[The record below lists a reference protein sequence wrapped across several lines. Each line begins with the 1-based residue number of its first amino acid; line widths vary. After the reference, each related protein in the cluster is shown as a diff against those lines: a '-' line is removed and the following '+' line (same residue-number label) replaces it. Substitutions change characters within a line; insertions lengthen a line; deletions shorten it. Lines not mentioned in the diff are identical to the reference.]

1 MTVLYKSSVT
11 EIGELVPSFIA
22 EGMLVFF
29 GESAP
34 EELRT
39 FCIIHKLEHAEGQV
53 KEGDFVSIDGHEF
66 EILSVGSVAN
76 DNLYNLGHLL
86 AGTQEIFRHGSDLF
100 KISLPDGLH
109 RKSFEED
116 RNGYHPVLI
125 CQAMYQ
131 SPRSICHK

>member
-66 EILSVGSVAN
+66 EVLSVGSVAN
-76 DNLYNLGHLL
+76 DNLYNLGHLNL
-86 AGTQEIFRHGSDLF
+86 KANGNTVADLPGDVSIAKVSLPEVSIGTKIEIFRRD
-100 KISLPDGLH
+100 
-109 RKSFEED
+109 
-116 RNGYHPVLI
+116 
-125 CQAMYQ
+125 
-131 SPRSICHK
+131 

>member
-53 KEGDFVSIDGHEF
+53 REGDFVSIDGHEF

-76 DNLYNLGHLL
+76 DNLYNLGHLNL
-86 AGTQEIFRHGSDLF
+86 KANGNTVADLPGDVSIAKVDLPEVKIGTQIQITRRD
-100 KISLPDGLH
+100 
-109 RKSFEED
+109 
-116 RNGYHPVLI
+116 
-125 CQAMYQ
+125 
-131 SPRSICHK
+131 

>member
-1 MTVLYKSSVT
+1 MTVLYKSTVT

-76 DNLYNLGHLL
+76 DNLYNLGHLNL
-86 AGTQEIFRHGSDLF
+86 KANGNTVADLPGDVSIAKVDLPEVKIGTQIEITRRD
-100 KISLPDGLH
+100 
-109 RKSFEED
+109 
-116 RNGYHPVLI
+116 
-125 CQAMYQ
+125 
-131 SPRSICHK
+131 